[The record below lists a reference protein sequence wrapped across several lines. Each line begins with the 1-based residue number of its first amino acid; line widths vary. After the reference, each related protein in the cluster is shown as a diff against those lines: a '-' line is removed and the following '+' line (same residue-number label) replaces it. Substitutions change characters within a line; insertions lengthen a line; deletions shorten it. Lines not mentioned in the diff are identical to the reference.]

1 MTGTSKRILNG
12 VATAVVIAAVFVQP
26 ALAAAKTAERGSSFG
41 SLIKR
46 VVRALEEIHISLPP
60 G

>member
-1 MTGTSKRILNG
+1 MRGVSNRIFDG
-12 VATAVVIAAVFVQP
+12 VATAVVIAALFVQP
-26 ALAAAKTAERGSSFG
+26 AMASAKAPEKGSAFG

-46 VVRALEEIHISLPP
+46 VVRALEEIHISFPP